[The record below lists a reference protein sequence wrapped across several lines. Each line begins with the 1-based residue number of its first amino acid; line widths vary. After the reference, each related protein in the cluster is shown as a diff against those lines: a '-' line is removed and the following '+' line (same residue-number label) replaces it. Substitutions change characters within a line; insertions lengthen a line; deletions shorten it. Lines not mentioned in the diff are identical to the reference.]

1 RLLVKLVRLVPKE
14 YHNGV
19 REGQIVVPLE
29 YREAK
34 DFIVQAQQLVNE
46 LSGAW
51 RQANR
56 KAYDRNGPALIEKME
71 QTEQQIVAKAD
82 PSMVRKASRESSCC
96 SISGGAVSISKPLI
110 NAPSMQSKNRKRS

>member
-1 RLLVKLVRLVPKE
+1 MRKE
-14 YHNGV
+14 YQSGV
-19 REGQIVVPLE
+19 RYDQGPVPLE

-56 KAYDRNGPALIEKME
+56 AAFDQNGPALTEKLE
-71 QTEQQIVAKAD
+71 QTEQQIVSKIDPAK
-82 PSMVRKASRESSCC
+82 VESSANEALKILADGFGLT
-96 SISGGAVSISKPLI
+96 SERLASG
-110 NAPSMQSKNRKRS
+110 